1 MHYLV
6 IYDISDNK
14 QRLKT
19 SKILADYGVRV
30 QESVFELPGLDN
42 EIWQKC
48 LNRLK
53 SKIKLSGDD
62 SIRIY
67 FICESCKKKISV
79 LGKEIKPMDEP
90 DVYII

>member
-6 IYDISDNK
+6 SYDISDNR

-30 QESVFELPGLDN
+30 QESVFELPGLDD

-48 LNRLK
+48 LGRLK
-53 SKIKLSGDD
+53 NKIRLSGDD

-67 FICESCKKKISV
+67 FICETCRKKITA